1 MKQLRSYINIRRSQS
16 TIKATD
22 VTIKKIVKD
31 ELDKLGH
38 DADLNHIDVSEVTT
52 LSDLFSC
59 LDSDYL
65 GSKYKD
71 LNPDISK
78 WNVANVTHMMG
89 TFYKC
94 ENFNSDLSKWDT
106 GKVRFFNEVFSNCY
120 KFNSDISGWDVSS
133 ALSMAYMFFD
143 CKNFNQPLCDWDV
156 SNTTNMESM
165 FSNCE
170 SFLQDLSGWK
180 LKEDTHISRGNMFDN
195 TPMTKHKK
203 YWAKFTI

>member
-1 MKQLRSYINIRRSQS
+1 MKKLSQYINIRRSQS

-22 VTIKKIVKD
+22 ATINKIVKG
-31 ELDKLGH
+31 ELDRLGH
-38 DADLNHIDVSEVTT
+38 DADLNHIDTSEVTT

-78 WNVANVTHMMG
+78 WNVSKVTHMMG

-106 GKVRFFNEVFSNCY
+106 GKVRFFNEMFSNCY
-120 KFNSDISGWDVSS
+120 KFNSDISGWDVPS

-180 LKEDTHISRGNMFDN
+180 LKEDTHISRGNMFDY
-195 TPMTKHKK
+195 TPMAKHKK
-203 YWAKFTI
+203 YWPKFTV